1 MSKELPWVSP
11 KPDCR
16 TNRLTS
22 YAEINALMTEMALPK
37 VRAEIPSGGA
47 RSGRE
52 NFRLWVQSGG
62 QLLYARNP
70 GPRGQAIIDLL
81 RTVTFG
87 TSTVLTAVP
96 QGLAAAWSSYVVGN
110 AANIYFRDA
119 GWSGR
124 SPRDIVQDILAGAEK
139 QKTSIL
145 APIRDQ
151 LKAKFGRQ

>member
-1 MSKELPWVSP
+1 
-11 KPDCR
+11 
-16 TNRLTS
+16 
-22 YAEINALMTEMALPK
+22 MALPK
-37 VRAEIPSGGA
+37 KRAEIPSGGA
-47 RSGRE
+47 CAERK

-62 QLLYARNP
+62 AAARSP
-70 GPRGQAIIDLL
+70 DREGKAIIDLL

-96 QGLAAAWSSYVVGN
+96 QGLAAAWSGYVVGN

-145 APIRDQ
+145 APIRDR